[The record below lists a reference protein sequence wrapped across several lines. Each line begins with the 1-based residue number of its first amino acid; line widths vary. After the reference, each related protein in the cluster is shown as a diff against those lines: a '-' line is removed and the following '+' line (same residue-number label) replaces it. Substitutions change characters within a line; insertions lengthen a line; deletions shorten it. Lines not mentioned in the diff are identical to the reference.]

1 VISVRQFLTDRH
13 SRKTDRDQRKGIVI
27 VMSAEE
33 LRQLCKDFRY
43 GGRETDEDI
52 VTRIRADI
60 DEYRATFSTRPRP
73 QTPPEPLGELLPLMG
88 WLLYET
94 SWFSLQEVRAAFESL
109 PAEKRAASE
118 RAYRHLRLLANAAR
132 RLVWPEYAP
141 RALGAIRAQALA
153 ESKRD
158 TEDGYD
164 EAYIIH
170 QEAAEKHRSFLD
182 SHAGRPDG
190 VRKRFALD
198 LDEVLLQLALA
209 ETGTACR
216 TAERVICRWSQE
228 FDDPADGDDET
239 QWVQKMYL
247 ELTDAIEIGN
257 RALTTAQRIKNGPG
271 LVDKVDEHRLAL
283 VTSYRNP
290 GVMTARAAL
299 LALALAP
306 AMEHLQRKPARFA
319 TWPAERADLIQRFT
333 AAYLMIGERIVD
345 GEGAVV
351 EMRHDHKRALVQLRL
366 QLALLVPGHALPSTG
381 PLDDEA
387 VTVMSEWLSAEEN
400 ASTGGPNHGN
410 IMAAATM
417 PLFLRSVLALRSL
430 TGDPGGFLIW
440 LEKWSALGRYATEQ
454 GRPVLLQTAI
464 TAATAPGAS
473 LRVGRE

>member
-1 VISVRQFLTDRH
+1 M
-13 SRKTDRDQRKGIVI
+13 GIVI

-33 LRQLCKDFRY
+33 LRQLCQDFRY
-43 GGRETDEDI
+43 GGRETDDEI
-52 VTRIRADI
+52 VTRIRADV

-73 QTPPEPLGELLPLMG
+73 KAPPEPLGELLPLMG
-88 WLLYET
+88 WLMYEV
-94 SWFSLQEVRAAFESL
+94 SWFSVQKVRAAFESL
-109 PAEKRAASE
+109 PPEKRASSE
-118 RAYRHLRLLANAAR
+118 RAYRHLRQLANAAR

-170 QEAAEKHRSFLD
+170 QEAAEKHQSFLE
-182 SHAGRPDG
+182 SHADSPDG
-190 VRKRFALD
+190 VRERFELD

-247 ELTDAIEIGN
+247 DLTDAIEIGN

-271 LVDKVDEHRLAL
+271 LVQQVSERRLAL
-283 VTSYRNP
+283 VTGYRNP

-306 AMEHLQRKPARFA
+306 AMEHLQRRPARFP
-319 TWPAERADLIQRFT
+319 TWPAERADLIERFT
-333 AAYLMIGERIVD
+333 AAYRMIEERIVD
-345 GEGAVV
+345 DAGTVV
-351 EMRHDHKRALVQLRL
+351 EMRRDHRRALVQLRL

-387 VTVMSEWLSAEEN
+387 VTAMSQWLSAPEN
-400 ASTGGPNHGN
+400 ESTGGPNHGN
-410 IMAAATM
+410 IMAAITM

-430 TGDPGGFLIW
+430 TGDPGGYLTW
-440 LEKWSALGRYATEQ
+440 LEKWSALGRYATEE
-454 GRPVLLQTAI
+454 GRPARLQTAI
-464 TAATAPGAS
+464 AAATAPGAS